1 MYFLCINRGDIV
13 KALGKQKA
21 ITNEAAT
28 PKQRS
33 KEMMN
38 LVIISLYVQ
47 IPPGRAK
54 EIRTAQ
60 IFEEKNEAEF
70 HRFRDKVGKN
80 FVVLKTDG
88 DVVLHFDEYKTK
100 KTYGPDVTAFEVTGL
115 SLTNV

>member
-38 LVIISLYVQ
+38 LVILSLYVQ
-47 IPPGRAK
+47 IPPGRNN

-60 IFEEKNEAEF
+60 IFEEKNEADF
-70 HRFRDKVGKN
+70 IGSGIRSGKT
-80 FVVLKTDG
+80 L
-88 DVVLHFDEYKTK
+88 LY
-100 KTYGPDVTAFEVTGL
+100 
-115 SLTNV
+115 